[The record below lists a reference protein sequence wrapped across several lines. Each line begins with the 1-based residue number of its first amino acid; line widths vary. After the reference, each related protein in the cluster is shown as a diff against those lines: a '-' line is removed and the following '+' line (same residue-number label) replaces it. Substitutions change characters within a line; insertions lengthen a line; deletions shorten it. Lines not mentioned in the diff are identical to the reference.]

1 MAFASHLQNNVQFSW
16 DCPLTKTGK
25 RSAHSTCAK
34 SFAQEMGF
42 QLIETSDDGNCFF
55 YTLSKFA
62 KRSNYAPL
70 LLDSNEHRNA
80 RLLREQLVN
89 HIEENFQEY
98 IAFLSNNNNNLSPE
112 NQIRELRENGA
123 WASSAGDLVPFAGA
137 NAFGININ
145 LYNILV
151 LEDGDVV
158 QLNQIR
164 PQNPSSVFVSIMRVR
179 EGHFQLLWPRTGQFE
194 SNQGSYAAIPVSSSS
209 SSSSSTAVHHSPK
222 KDAIQAAYLAVKA
235 AQIAVSAVKQNSN
248 SPSSIGSNEKKL
260 NQMIQHL
267 NQLSISSQSVPNA
280 SFQPRRSTRSTRS
293 KPRESPPRSPP
304 KPRRTTRSTKRVN
317 RSPPSSFTYANN
329 NNNELRRAI
338 EESMRYQ

>member
-1 MAFASHLQNNVQFSW
+1 MAFSSHLQNNVQFSW

-194 SNQGSYAAIPVSSSS
+194 SNQGSYAAMSASSSS
-209 SSSSSTAVHHSPK
+209 SSSVHHSPK
-222 KDAIQAAYLAVKA
+222 KEAIQAAHLAVQA
-235 AQIAVSAVKQNSN
+235 AQIAVSAVKQNSK

-267 NQLSISSQSVPNA
+267 NQLSISSLSVPNA

-293 KPRESPPRSPP
+293 KPIESPP
-304 KPRRTTRSTKRVN
+304 KPHRSTRSLRSTKKAN
-317 RSPPSSFTYANN
+317 RSPPSSFSYANN